1 MEQHQHPF
9 LKLLPG
15 ADNIGARLAL
25 LVMGCVLTGL
35 ALLLLALMEILE
47 YSPVEMEKG
56 SFFWLTVWMCTILL
70 GFLVVLWVVVHQ
82 EILKP
87 LNKIRELSTTEDKGS
102 FGRVAATMQEMHN
115 VIEQTQAALDES
127 HANLR
132 QVEKL
137 ALVGKL
143 AAGVAHSVRN
153 PLTSVKLRL
162 FSLAKGLDLSSRQEE
177 DFTVISDAVRHI
189 DNVLGNFLEFSRR
202 PKLDFA
208 VFSAHQLLD
217 SALKLLENRLSAFP
231 VTLKVT
237 RLDRA
242 HLQIN
247 GDLDQLLEALLNLLL
262 NACEAME
269 YSGSLTIKEQVEI
282 VRRKRYFI
290 ISIADSGPGISE
302 KDLEVLFVP
311 FFSTKDAG
319 TGLGL
324 PIAKG
329 IVEEHGGTLF
339 VATSSSKGTE
349 FVISIPLNNITSSN

>member
-1 MEQHQHPF
+1 MEQQHPF

-70 GFLVVLWVVVHQ
+70 GFLVLLWIVVHQ

-87 LNKIRELSTTEDKGS
+87 LNRIRELSTSEDKGS
-102 FGRVAATMQEMHN
+102 FGRVAATMQEMHD

-162 FSLAKGLDLSSRQEE
+162 FSLAKGLDLNTRQEE

-202 PKLDFA
+202 PKLNFA
-208 VFSAHQLLD
+208 VFSAHLLLD

-231 VTLKVT
+231 VDLKVT

-247 GDLDQLLEALLNLLL
+247 GDLDQLLEAVLNLLL

-269 YSGSLTIKEQVEI
+269 YSGALTIKERVEI
-282 VRRKRYFI
+282 VSRKRYFV
-290 ISIADSGPGISE
+290 ISIADSGPGIDE

-349 FVISIPLNNITSSN
+349 FTISIPLNNITSLS